1 MSAVRDTEHVEL
13 PITGMTC
20 ASCADR
26 IERKLNRLD
35 GVCATVNFATEKA
48 AVDYDPAIA
57 QPEDLLGAVEAV
69 GYQAVLPRPR
79 GHPTA
84 PPTSITSRPTR
95 ELLCAAGSSSP
106 PPCRSRSCCWRWCR
120 RCSSTTGSG

>member
-13 PITGMTC
+13 PMTGITC

-84 PPTSITSRPTR
+84 PPTSITTDRRDSCCAPPARPP
-95 ELLCAAGSSSP
+95 S
-106 PPCRSRSCCWRWCR
+106 CRSRSCYWRWCR